1 MNKRAIAIVVSWAL
15 LGGLGFRVEAQGT
28 PRVTSPMQ
36 EFGHNFGDDYWLASY
51 KQISAYWQKLARES
65 DRMVLDTIGRT
76 AEGRPQ
82 LMAIVTS
89 PANHRNLARYKE
101 ISRRLA
107 LAEGLT
113 DEQARALAKEGR
125 AVVWIDGG
133 LHATELLGA
142 QQLGEMVY
150 QMVSRTDEE
159 TMRFLDDVI
168 VLFVHANPDGNDL
181 TAEWY
186 MRNPVPEQ
194 RGTGPG
200 IPRLYQKYI
209 GHDNN
214 RDFFAS
220 TQAESE
226 NMNRVLYREWFP
238 QILYNHHQSGPAGTV
253 LWAPPLR
260 DPFNYNQDPL
270 IPLGI
275 TQVAMA
281 MHTRLAAE
289 GKPGATMRGGGPY
302 DGWWNGGLRNTAT
315 FHNIIG
321 LLTEMIGHPTP
332 SQIPLVISRQLPTS
346 DIPYPIAPQRWHFR
360 QSVEYSMTTNRAVL
374 DLASRQ
380 KENFLFNIYRMG
392 KNSIERG
399 SRDTWTASPERLDSA
414 AARIARAGGGTGG
427 RGGGGGGGRGGA
439 GNFAGDSAN
448 YAQLLRDPALRDPRG
463 YIIPANQRDF
473 PTATRFINALL
484 ETGITVHRATRPF
497 TVAGR
502 QYPAGSYV
510 VKTAQAFRPH
520 VIDMFEPQDH
530 PDVIPYPG
538 APPTRPYDNAGWTM
552 ALQMGVRFD
561 RVLDG
566 FDGPLEVITDWNL
579 APPAG
584 RVITSVGTPAGYVMR
599 HDANNAFTAI
609 NRLLRAGSDVY
620 WLTTPVKSP
629 PGAQLAEAAG
639 RGSDDS
645 PNTPANRPASGQR
658 PTVSPL
664 PPSTSGAVGE
674 YAPGTFFIEARPQTR
689 AIIDEAAREL
699 GVSFEAL
706 ANRPT
711 GAEAIRLEAP
721 RIGLWDRYGG
731 SMPSGWTRWI
741 LEQFEFPYEIT
752 YPPMLDAGNLN
763 SRYDV
768 LIFVDGAIPG
778 TNVDGGRGGGGGG
791 GMTQSGAD
799 IPTEWRARQGDVTAA
814 RTIPQLRTFL
824 EQGGTVLAIGNSATN
839 LAAHLELGI
848 TSHLV
853 ENTATGERSTTPLPS
868 SKYYVPGSILE
879 MRVDNTAP
887 LAHGMDERTNAFF
900 DESPVWA
907 LTPAAASQGIRRIAW
922 YDSPRPLVSGW
933 AWGQSALE
941 DGLAVLEAPVG
952 KGRVILFG
960 PEILQ
965 RAQPHGTFKLLFNGI
980 FYPTGTRTR
989 M

>member
-1 MNKRAIAIVVSWAL
+1 MNRLTSASAL
-15 LGGLGFRVEAQGT
+15 GLFLISVAGHTPVASAQGVAPT
-28 PRVTSPMQ
+28 APRVTSPKE
-36 EFGHNFGDDYWLASY
+36 EFGHNFGDDYFLASY
-51 KQISAYWQKLARES
+51 KQISAYWQKLSRES
-65 DRMVLDTIGRT
+65 DRMVLDTIGTT

-113 DEQARALAKEGR
+113 DEQARALAREGK

-142 QQLGEMVY
+142 QQLGEIVY

-159 TMRFLDDVI
+159 TMRVLDDVI
-168 VLFVHANPDGNDL
+168 ILFVHANPDGNDL

-186 MRNPVPEQ
+186 MRNPVREQ

-226 NMNRVLYREWFP
+226 NMNRVLYREWYP

-270 IPLGI
+270 IPIGI

-281 MHTRLAAE
+281 MHARLAAE

-321 LLTEMIGHPTP
+321 LLTEMIGNPTP
-332 SQIPLVISRQLPTS
+332 SQIPLVMSRQLPTS
-346 DIPYPIAPQRWHFR
+346 DLPYPIAPQRWHFR

-399 SRDTWTASPERLDSA
+399 SRDSWTASPERLDSA
-414 AARIARAGGGTGG
+414 AARIARAAGGSGGAGRGGG
-427 RGGGGGGGRGGA
+427 GGGGGGGRGGGA
-439 GNFAGDSAN
+439 GSFARDSAN

-463 YIIPANQRDF
+463 YIIPSDQLDF

-484 ETGITVHRATRPF
+484 ETGVTVHRATREF
-497 TVAGR
+497 SVNGR
-502 QYPAGSYV
+502 QYPSGSYV

-552 ALQMGVRFD
+552 ALQMGVKFD
-561 RVLDG
+561 RVLDA
-566 FDGPLEVITDWNL
+566 FDGPFEVVTDWNL
-579 APPAG
+579 APVPG
-584 RVITSVGTPAGYVMR
+584 RVITSGNRIAGYVMR
-599 HDANNAFTAI
+599 HEPNNAFIAV
-609 NRLLRAGSDVY
+609 NRLLAAGSEVW
-620 WLTTPVKSP
+620 WL
-629 PGAQLAEAAG
+629 LAPWAGSEPRSAANT
-639 RGSDDS
+639 RGN
-645 PNTPANRPASGQR
+645 PR
-658 PTVSPL
+658 
-664 PPSTSGAVGE
+664 
-674 YAPGTFFIEARPQTR
+674 GTFFIAEGRQTR
-689 AIIDEAAREL
+689 ALIDRAAREL
-699 GVSFEAL
+699 GVSFEAVSR
-706 ANRPT
+706 RPAGSDAT
-711 GAEAIRLEAP
+711 PRGGAGLDAIRLKAP

-741 LEQFEFPYEIT
+741 LEQFEFPYEVV

-763 SRYDV
+763 TRYDV
-768 LIFVDGAIPG
+768 LIFVDGAVPAVNAAG
-778 TNVDGGRGGGGGG
+778 AAGGGGGG
-791 GMTQSGAD
+791 GGGGSTTTTGAD
-799 IPTEWRARQGDVTAA
+799 IPAEWRARQGEVTAA
-814 RTIPQLRTFL
+814 RTIPQLRAFL
-824 EQGGTVLAIGNSATN
+824 EQGGTVLAIGSSATN
-839 LAAHLELGI
+839 LAAHLGLGI
-848 TSHLV
+848 TNYLV
-853 ENTATGERSTTPLPS
+853 EQTVAGERTQTPLPS
-868 SKYYVPGSILE
+868 SKYFVPGSILR
-879 MRVDNTAP
+879 MAVDTATP
-887 LAHGMDERTNAFF
+887 LAHGMESQTNAFF
-900 DESPVWA
+900 DESPVWTF
-907 LTPAAASQGIRRIAW
+907 TPQAAAQGLRRVAW

-941 DGLAVLEAPVG
+941 GGLAVVEAPVG
-952 KGRVILFG
+952 KGRLVLYG

>member
-1 MNKRAIAIVVSWAL
+1 MPRVRSNPLAERPGAAAHILASIRRATFGTAGFALAAIALVSPQAA
-15 LGGLGFRVEAQGT
+15 AQGGGTAPAPRITT
-28 PRVTSPMQ
+28 PLQ
-36 EFGHNFGDDYWLASY
+36 EFGHNFGDDYSLASY

-65 DRMVLDTIGRT
+65 DRLVLDTIGQT

-89 PANHRNLARYKE
+89 PANHRNLARYKD

-107 LAEGLT
+107 LAEGL
-113 DEQARALAKEGR
+113 DDDQARTLASEGK

-142 QQLGEMVY
+142 QQLGEIVF
-150 QMVSRTDEE
+150 QMVSRTDAE
-159 TMRFLDDVI
+159 TMRILDDVI
-168 VLFVHANPDGNDL
+168 ILFVHANPDGNDL

-186 MRNPVPEQ
+186 MRASVPEQ
-194 RGTGPG
+194 RGSGPG

-321 LLTEMIGHPTP
+321 LLTEMIGNPTP
-332 SQIPLVISRQLPTS
+332 SQIPLVMSRQLPSS
-346 DIPYPIAPQRWHFR
+346 DLPYPIAPQRWRFR
-360 QSVEYSMTTNRAVL
+360 QSIEYSMTTNRAVL

-380 KENFLFNIYRMG
+380 RENFLFNIYRMG

-399 SRDTWTASPERLDSA
+399 SRDTWTPRPERVEA
-414 AARIARAGGGTGG
+414 AAVRIAQSAGGGRGAGTGSA
-427 RGGGGGGGRGGA
+427 GGGGGGRGG
-439 GNFAGDSAN
+439 GSGSFARDSAN
-448 YAQLLRDPALRDPRG
+448 YLQLLQDPAMRDPRG
-463 YIIPANQRDF
+463 YIIPSDQPDF
-473 PTATRFINALL
+473 PTATRFVNALL
-484 ETGITVHRATRPF
+484 ETGITVHRATQRF
-497 TVAGR
+497 SVERR
-502 QYPAGSYV
+502 QYPPGSYV

-538 APPTRPYDNAGWTM
+538 APPTRPYDNAGWTL

-561 RVLDG
+561 RVLEG
-566 FDGPLEVITDWNL
+566 FDGPFEVIAEWNL
-579 APPAG
+579 APPPG
-584 RVITSVGTPAGYVMR
+584 RVTATSGPAAGYMMR
-599 HDANNAFTAI
+599 HEANDGFTAI
-609 NRLLRAGSDVY
+609 NRLLAAGSEVS
-620 WLTTPVKSP
+620 WLLAPVSA
-629 PGAQLAEAAG
+629 AQYPAG
-639 RGSDDS
+639 S
-645 PNTPANRPASGQR
+645 
-658 PTVSPL
+658 
-664 PPSTSGAVGE
+664 
-674 YAPGTFFIEARPQTR
+674 FFIAARPQTR
-689 AIIDEAAREL
+689 AVIDRAAREL
-699 GVSFEAL
+699 GLSFDAVTR
-706 ANRPT
+706 RPPGT
-711 GAEAIRLEAP
+711 EAIRLKRA

-731 SMPSGWTRWI
+731 SMPAGWTRWI
-741 LEQFEFPYEIT
+741 LEQFEFPYEIA
-752 YPPMLDAGNLN
+752 YPPMLDAGSLGA
-763 SRYDV
+763 RYDV
-768 LIFVDGAIPG
+768 LIFVDGAIPAPG
-778 TNVDGGRGGGGGG
+778 PASSPEGAGVGG
-791 GMTQSGAD
+791 SGA
-799 IPTEWRARQGDVTAA
+799 PSGVELPAEWRNQQGEVTAA
-814 RTIPQLRTFL
+814 RTIPALKAFL
-824 EQGGTVLAIGNSATN
+824 EQGGTVVAIGTSASN
-839 LAAHLELGI
+839 LAGHFGLGI
-848 TSHLV
+848 TNHLV
-853 ENTATGERSTTPLPS
+853 ERAADGTPTTTPLPA
-868 SKYYVPGSILE
+868 SKYYVPGSILD
-879 MRVDNTAP
+879 MRVDTSTP
-887 LAHGMDERTNAFF
+887 LGHGMTERTNAFF
-900 DESPVWA
+900 DESPVWR
-907 LTPAAASQGIRRIAW
+907 LTPDAAGQGIRRVAW
-922 YDSPRPLVSGW
+922 YDSPTPLVSGW
-933 AWGQSALE
+933 AWGQAALE
-941 DGLAVLEAPVG
+941 DGLAAVEAPIG

-965 RAQPHGTFKLLFNGI
+965 RAQPHGTFKLLFNSI

>member
-1 MNKRAIAIVVSWAL
+1 MISRTLVIAWSIAL
-15 LGGLGFRVEAQGT
+15 AVQPLPVANAQT
-28 PRVTSPMQ
+28 EPRFTTPMQ
-36 EFGHNFGDDYWLASY
+36 EFGHNFGDDYFLASY

-65 DRMVLDTIGRT
+65 DRMILDTIGQT

-142 QQLGEMVY
+142 QQLGEIVY
-150 QMVSRTDEE
+150 QMVSRTDDE
-159 TMRFLDDVI
+159 TMRILDDVI
-168 VLFVHANPDGNDL
+168 ILFVHANPDGNDL

-220 TQAESE
+220 TQPESE
-226 NMNRVLYREWFP
+226 NMNRVLYREWYP

-270 IPLGI
+270 IPIGI

-281 MHTRLAAE
+281 MHSRLAAE

-321 LLTEMIGHPTP
+321 LLTEMIGNPTP
-332 SQIPLVISRQLPTS
+332 SQIPLVMSRQLPSS
-346 DIPYPIAPQRWHFR
+346 DLPYPIAPQRWRFR

-399 SRDTWTASPERLDSA
+399 SMDSWTPRPERLEA
-414 AARIARAGGGTGG
+414 AASRIAAAGGGGGRGAGAGGG
-427 RGGGGGGGRGGA
+427 RGGGGGA
-439 GNFAGDSAN
+439 TFARDSAN
-448 YAQLLRDPALRDPRG
+448 YAQLLQDPAMRDPRG
-463 YIIPANQRDF
+463 YIIPSDQADF
-473 PTATRFINALL
+473 PTATRFVNALL
-484 ETGITVHRATRPF
+484 ETGVTVHRATQPF

-502 QYPAGSYV
+502 RYPAGSYV

-552 ALQMGVRFD
+552 ALQMGVKFD

-566 FDGPLEVITDWNL
+566 FDGPFEVIPDWNL
-579 APPAG
+579 APVPG
-584 RVITSVGTPAGYVMR
+584 RVIASGGTPAGYVMR
-599 HDANNAFTAI
+599 HEPNNAFAAI
-609 NRLLRAGSDVY
+609 NRLLAAGGEVSWLLAPVPARA
-620 WLTTPVKSP
+620 
-629 PGAQLAEAAG
+629 GAQLAGATGAAG
-639 RGSDDS
+639 AAS
-645 PNTPANRPASGQR
+645 PASGPAQY
-658 PTVSPL
+658 P
-664 PPSTSGAVGE
+664 A
-674 YAPGTFFIEARPQTR
+674 GTFYIAARPQTR
-689 AIIDEAAREL
+689 AVIDRAAREL
-699 GVSFEAL
+699 GVSFEAV
-706 ANRPT
+706 ASRPT
-711 GAEAIRLEAP
+711 GAEAIRLKAP

-741 LEQFEFPYEIT
+741 LEQFEFPYEVV
-752 YPPMLDAGNLN
+752 YPPMLDAGNLRG
-763 SRYDV
+763 RYDA

-778 TNVDGGRGGGGGG
+778 AGQVGGGGGAGAG
-791 GMTQSGAD
+791 GAAAGAAAGAD
-799 IPTEWRARQGDVTAA
+799 IPAEWRARQGEVTAE
-814 RTIPQLRTFL
+814 RTIPALRAFL
-824 EQGGTVLAIGNSATN
+824 EEGGTVLAIGSSATN
-839 LAAHLELGI
+839 LAAHLGLGL
-848 TSHLV
+848 TNHLV
-853 ENTATGERSTTPLPS
+853 EKSASGAPTQTPLPAS
-868 SKYYVPGSILE
+868 RYFVPGSILNVA
-879 MRVDNTAP
+879 VDSASP
-887 LAHGMDERTNAFF
+887 LAHGLESRINVFF

-907 LTPAAASQGIRRIAW
+907 LGPAAASQGLRVVAR
-922 YDSPRPLVSGW
+922 YDSPAPLVSGW
-933 AWGQSALE
+933 AWGQSALQ
-941 DGLAVLEAPVG
+941 GGIAVVEAPVG
-952 KGRVILFG
+952 KGRVVLYG

-965 RAQPHGTFKLLFNGI
+965 RAQPHGTFKLLFNGL
-980 FYPTGTRTR
+980 FYPSGARVK

>member
-1 MNKRAIAIVVSWAL
+1 MNSRTLATAFVWSML
-15 LGGLGFRVEAQGT
+15 LGGIAPLSVVSAQSA
-28 PRVTSPMQ
+28 PRVTAPKQ
-36 EFGHNFGDDYWLASY
+36 EFGHDFGDDYFVASY

-65 DRMVLDTIGRT
+65 DRMMLDTIGQT

-89 PANHRNLARYKE
+89 PANHRNLARYKD

-107 LAEGLT
+107 LAEGLS
-113 DEQARALAKEGR
+113 EAEARALAREGK

-150 QMVSRTDEE
+150 RMVSRTDVE
-159 TMRFLDDVI
+159 TMRILDDVI
-168 VLFVHANPDGNDL
+168 ILFVHANPDGNDL

-194 RGTGPG
+194 RGSGPG

-289 GKPGATMRGGGPY
+289 NKPGATMRGGGPY

-321 LLTEMIGHPTP
+321 LLTEMIGNPTP
-332 SQIPLVISRQLPTS
+332 SQIPLVLSRQLPSS
-346 DIPYPIAPQRWHFR
+346 DLPYPIAPQRWRFR
-360 QSVEYSMTTNRAVL
+360 QSVDYSMTTNLAVL

-392 KNSIERG
+392 RNSIERG
-399 SRDTWTASPERLDSA
+399 STDTWTPHPERLDAA
-414 AARIARAGGGTGG
+414 AARIAGSSGAGGRGAGGGG
-427 RGGGGGGGRGGA
+427 RGGGG
-439 GNFAGDSAN
+439 NFARDSAN
-448 YAQLLRDPALRDPRG
+448 YEQLLRDPKLRDPRG
-463 YIIPANQRDF
+463 FIIPSNQADF

-484 ETGITVHRATRPF
+484 ETGITVHRATQPF
-497 TVAGR
+497 SVAGR

-538 APPTRPYDNAGWTM
+538 APPTRPYDNAGWTL
-552 ALQMGVRFD
+552 ALQMGVEFD

-566 FDGPLEVITDWNL
+566 FDGPFEVINDWNL
-579 APPAG
+579 APTAG
-584 RVITSVGTPAGYVMR
+584 RVVAAGGATAGYVMR
-599 HDANNAFTAI
+599 HEPNNAFAAI
-609 NRLLRAGSDVY
+609 NRLLAAGTEVSWLLSPVPARA
-620 WLTTPVKSP
+620 
-629 PGAQLAEAAG
+629 GAQLAGPAG
-639 RGSDDS
+639 R
-645 PNTPANRPASGQR
+645 
-658 PTVSPL
+658 
-664 PPSTSGAVGE
+664 PPSVGGPGAGASQ
-674 YAPGTFFIEARPQTR
+674 YPAGTFFIAARPQTR
-689 AIIDEAAREL
+689 AIIDRAAREL
-699 GVSFEAL
+699 GVSFEAIPR
-706 ANRPT
+706 RPA
-711 GAEAIRLEAP
+711 GSDAIRLKPA

-741 LEQFEFPYEIT
+741 LEQFEFPYEVT
-752 YPPMLDAGNLN
+752 YPPMLDAGNLG

-768 LIFVDGAIPG
+768 LIFVDGAIPAVG
-778 TNVDGGRGGGGGG
+778 DGGGGGGRGGGA
-791 GMTQSGAD
+791 GAGAAEGAEL
-799 IPTEWRARQGDVTAA
+799 PAEWRARQGNVTAE
-814 RTIPQLRTFL
+814 RTIPALKAFL
-824 EQGGTVLAIGNSATN
+824 EQGGTVLAIGSSATN
-839 LAAHLELGI
+839 LAAHLGLGI
-848 TSHLV
+848 TNHLV
-853 ENTATGERSTTPLPS
+853 EKTPSGAATQTPLPAS
-868 SKYYVPGSILE
+868 RYFVPGSILD
-879 MRVDNTAP
+879 MRVDNTTP
-887 LAHGMDERTNAFF
+887 LAHGMTERTNAFF

-907 LTPAAASQGIRRIAW
+907 LTPAAASQGIRRVAW
-922 YDSPRPLVSGW
+922 YDSPTPLVSGW
-933 AWGQSALE
+933 AWGQAAL
-941 DGLAVLEAPVG
+941 DGGLAVVEAPVG
-952 KGRVILFG
+952 KGRVVMFG

-980 FYPTGTRTR
+980 FYPTGTRTK